1 MRAKSV
7 VLILI
12 ALGCGLVASIG
23 ISQVLQRGGSETAME
38 TVEIYVAKA
47 DVDIN
52 SKLTPESVRLEP
64 WPKDRVPVGAVTKLE
79 DIEGQY
85 TRQRLFGSE
94 PVLQQKLAT
103 TVEAPSVDIPKG
115 YRVTTVKVQVDEGGG
130 GLVNPGDRVDIIAFL
145 RKSGEVQQT
154 MTRTILRAVR
164 VFAVNADTE
173 RVDEQGTGKTYSIKT
188 LSLLVKNQQV
198 ETLTLAA
205 HLGSL
210 RMSLR
215 RPDDEEEEDG
225 TGEATVQD
233 LMGNPAEKA
242 DGNTKGGGPLAQL
255 LAQQPQPTTIA
266 PPTYPA
272 AIHEMMVMGPD
283 GVQTFRWTDPNR
295 LPVQVSGE
303 AESVGMTTE
312 TDEKFETDQ
321 SGEPVEDTVEE

>member
-23 ISQVLQRGGSETAME
+23 ISQVLQRGGPETAVE
-38 TVEIYVAKA
+38 TVEIYVAKV

-52 SKLTPESVRLEP
+52 SKLTADSVRLEA
-64 WPKDRVPVGAVTKLE
+64 WPKDRVPLGAITQL
-79 DIEGQY
+79 DQIEGQY
-85 TRQRLFGSE
+85 TRQRLYVSE
-94 PVLQQKLAT
+94 PLLTQKLAN
-103 TVEAPSVDIPKG
+103 TVDAPSVDIPKG

-188 LSLLVKNQQV
+188 LSLLVKNKQV

-225 TGEATVQD
+225 TGEATIGD
-233 LMGNPAEKA
+233 LVGNAPEKA
-242 DGNTKGGGPLAQL
+242 DDKKGSGPLGDL
-255 LAQQPQPTTIA
+255 LSQQTPPVSQPQPS
-266 PPTYPA
+266 YPA
-272 AIHEMMVMGPD
+272 AIHEMVVMGPD

-295 LPVQVSGE
+295 LPVQVSNGE
-303 AESVGMTTE
+303 GDPTGSPTVE
-312 TDEKFETDQ
+312 TFGTDP
-321 SGEPVEDTVEE
+321 SGEPVEETVEE